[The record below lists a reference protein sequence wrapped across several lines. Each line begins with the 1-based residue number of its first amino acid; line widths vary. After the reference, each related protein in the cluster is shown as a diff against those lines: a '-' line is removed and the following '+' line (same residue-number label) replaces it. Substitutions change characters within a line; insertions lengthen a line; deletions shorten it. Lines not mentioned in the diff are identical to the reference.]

1 MKAQRSGMARRAL
14 AALTALPLAFAMS
27 ACRIGLDPGENN
39 GGGSNPAPAASDSN
53 GTGGSQT
60 GSSPQATG
68 APKPATSGV
77 LGTWEGAINEK
88 IFRVDVNSVVVKN
101 GVTTLTFTVTN
112 TGDKG
117 TLMCYVAFGG
127 NDLLSDD
134 VKLSDP
140 QNSLV
145 YSPGKAADKSC
156 MCSELDASSLEPGE
170 SRTVFTTFKGLPDGV
185 GAVTVTI
192 PNVAPFEG
200 IPVTRE

>member
-1 MKAQRSGMARRAL
+1 MKAQRSGMTRRAL
-14 AALTALPLAFAMS
+14 AALTVLPLAIAMS
-27 ACRIGLDPGENN
+27 GCQLGISKQDE
-39 GGGSNPAPAASDSN
+39 GGGSSPAPAASQSN
-53 GTGGSQT
+53 GTGGSQAT
-60 GSSPQATG
+60 SSPQATG
-68 APKPATSGV
+68 TAKPAASGV
-77 LGTWEGAINEK
+77 QGTWEGAINDK
-88 IFRVDVNSVVVKN
+88 NFRVDVNSVVVKN

-112 TGDKG
+112 TGSTG
-117 TLMCYVAFGG
+117 ILFWYVSFGG
-127 NDLLSDD
+127 NNLLSDD
-134 VKLSDP
+134 VKLADP

-170 SRTVFTTFKGLPDGV
+170 SRTVFTTFKELPEGV

>member
-1 MKAQRSGMARRAL
+1 MKAQRSGMTLRAL

-27 ACRIGLDPGENN
+27 GCQLGLSKQDN
-39 GGGSNPAPAASDSN
+39 GNGPSPAPAASESS
-53 GTGGSQT
+53 GSGGSQM

-68 APKPATSGV
+68 AAKPAASQV
-77 LGTWEGAINEK
+77 QATWEGAINEK
-88 IFRVDVNSVVVKN
+88 NFRVDVNSVVVKN

-117 TLMCYVAFGG
+117 TMMWYVAFGG

-200 IPVTRE
+200 VPVTRE

>member
-1 MKAQRSGMARRAL
+1 MKTQRSGMTRRAL
-14 AALTALPLAFAMS
+14 AALTVLPLALAMS
-27 ACRIGLDPGENN
+27 GCQLGLTKQEE
-39 GGGSNPAPAASDSN
+39 GGGSNPAPADSPSN

-60 GSSPQATG
+60 GSSPQATS
-68 APKPATSGV
+68 APKSATSGV
-77 LGTWEGAINEK
+77 LGTWEGAINDK
-88 IFRVDVNSVVVKN
+88 NFRVDVNSVVVKN

-112 TGDKG
+112 TGSKG
-117 TLMCYVAFGG
+117 VLMWYVAFGG

-145 YSPGKAADKSC
+145 YSPGKGADKSC
-156 MCSELDASSLEPGE
+156 MCSELDAASLEPGE
-170 SRTVFTTFKGLPDGV
+170 SRTVFTTYKGLPDGV
-185 GAVTVTI
+185 GTVTVTI

>member
-1 MKAQRSGMARRAL
+1 MKARRSGMARRAL

-27 ACRIGLDPGENN
+27 ACRLGLDDGRDN
-39 GGGSNPAPAASDSN
+39 GGGSTPAPAASEPN
-53 GTGGSQT
+53 GAGGSQT
-60 GSSPQATG
+60 GSPPQATG
-68 APKPATSGV
+68 ASKPAASGV
-77 LGTWEGAINEK
+77 QGTWEGAVNEK
-88 IFRVDVNSVVVKN
+88 TFRVDVNSVAVKN

-112 TGDKG
+112 TGSKG
-117 TLMCYVAFGG
+117 TMMWYASFGG
-127 NDLLSDD
+127 ENMLSND

-145 YSPGKAADKSC
+145 YSPGKGADGSC
-156 MCSELDASSLEPGE
+156 MCSELDAASLEPGE

-192 PNVAPFEG
+192 PNAAPFEG